1 MIKRCNVSVDFV
13 LCVED
18 SGPEQE
24 IAQLKTQMAELRER
38 FGQLRRNFEDQE
50 LKLKE
55 KEEHFA
61 KALTAMTEHH
71 EADRVQKDADHRQKI
86 TELDIEI
93 RRHRE
98 RTIALLA
105 EKDREIATLRLQLPA
120 RLFSEPEGR
129 LTFQPLVPSSPEPD
143 SNEVGASSEE
153 ISAVNELLQQSPLG
167 SIPGDPKLLHFAQE
181 QGRKEVE
188 IATLRRQ
195 KHNLEMAL
203 REQQQ
208 SFRMREQELVDKIQ
222 ALNELVKKH
231 ERDKSR
237 ESANLEYLKNVIFHY
252 LIATENS
259 GRQPML
265 NAITTIL
272 EFSPKEKQQVHLA
285 VSRGWWTYKH
295 SGPPK

>member
-1 MIKRCNVSVDFV
+1 MDFV
-13 LCVED
+13 LFCIQD

-24 IAQLKTQMAELRER
+24 VATLRTQMAELRER

-55 KEEHFA
+55 KEEHFT
-61 KALTAMTEHH
+61 KALTAMTERH
-71 EADRVQKDADHRQKI
+71 EADCLQKDADHRQKI
-86 TELDIEI
+86 SELDVEI

-98 RTIALLA
+98 RTIALLS

-120 RLFSEPEGR
+120 RLSETEGR
-129 LTFQPLVPSSPEPD
+129 MMFQPLVPSSPEPD
-143 SNEVGASSEE
+143 SSEVGASSEE
-153 ISAVNELLQQSPLG
+153 ISAVAELLRQNPLA

-188 IATLRRQ
+188 ITTLRRQ

-208 SFRMREQELVDKIQ
+208 SFHMREQELADKIQ
-222 ALNELVKKH
+222 SLAELVKKH
-231 ERDKSR
+231 ERNKSR
-237 ESANLEYLKNVIFHY
+237 ENANLEYLKNVIYHY

-272 EFSPKEKQQVHLA
+272 EFSPKEKQQVLLA
-285 VSRGWWTYKH
+285 TSRGWWTSKH
-295 SGPPK
+295 SSPPK